1 MDYVRSVSPPGWK
14 TGLSPSLMANRAHT
28 CLFRREKDRG
38 AIQKSLWVLFFLVVF
53 SITQPGARSTHFLSP
68 GASQPGLPGTAAPPT
83 RRPSAPS
90 WRPPAPHQLL
100 GLARRCQ
107 PCVPAVPPPSSVRSS
122 SCWHCGTCWH
132 RQLCQHRVSADLSP
146 SRGPLL
152 RCGRASTPSS
162 PALPGSLAPETGVG
176 KQPYPF

>member
-1 MDYVRSVSPPGWK
+1 MEDGVITIVDGQSSPHMSVPAGEGS
-14 TGLSPSLMANRAHT
+14 
-28 CLFRREKDRG
+28 RG
-38 AIQKSLWVLFFLVVF
+38 DPEIPLGAFFLVVF
-53 SITQPGARSTHFLSP
+53 SITQSGARSTHFLSP
-68 GASQPGLPGTAAPPT
+68 GASEPGLPGTAAPPT